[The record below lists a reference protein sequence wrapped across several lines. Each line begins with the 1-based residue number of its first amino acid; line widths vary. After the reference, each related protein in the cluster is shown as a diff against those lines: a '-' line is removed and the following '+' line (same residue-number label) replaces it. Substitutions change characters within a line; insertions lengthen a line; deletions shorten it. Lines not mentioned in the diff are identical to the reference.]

1 MHVPAQ
7 FNGRILHAYLFPH
20 IHQYTKGSWQCFCL
34 CFIDAVPMPATANI
48 SLSPDCT
55 VLLVAL
61 GSRYLPCCHRA
72 VSLYLVSIPKLPYS
86 QQHPTPDRFLHP
98 KFIWFA
104 LLSFLS
110 IKMVQVSVIMTKS
123 TQWPYSDFHPLSYNF
138 HRFPS
143 DLLHNSV
150 LFNLVQLL
158 RKLAHFLHFLGE
170 SYKPNSLKH

>member
-1 MHVPAQ
+1 
-7 FNGRILHAYLFPH
+7 
-20 IHQYTKGSWQCFCL
+20 
-34 CFIDAVPMPATANI
+34 MPAIANI

-110 IKMVQVSVIMTKS
+110 IKMVQVLVIITTTTTTKKTS
-123 TQWPYSDFHPLSYNF
+123 KQTNQRPYSDFHPRIYNF

-143 DLLHNSV
+143 DLLHNALLS
-150 LFNLVQLL
+150 NLVQL
-158 RKLAHFLHFLGE
+158 LHFLGE
-170 SYKPNSLKH
+170 SYKPKSETLKPSFSKIFN